1 MESFKDKLKVQNISN
16 AICIV
21 ILALFNILRLFS
33 QVGLIPNLLPAV
45 NDDRWVNAWNGFA
58 TGSTTTMLVFMTVAL
73 IRNLKALKDE
83 KALKKLYVKE
93 NDERTIQIWT
103 SARAAAFQTFL
114 LLGIVATIIAG
125 YFNITVFITI
135 AATLFCA
142 SMVAIGFK
150 FYYTNKY

>member
-1 MESFKDKLKVQNISN
+1 MENFKDKLKVQNISN

-21 ILALFNILRLFS
+21 ILALFNILRLLS
-33 QVGLIPNLLPAV
+33 WSGLIPNLVPAV
-45 NDDRWVNAWNGFA
+45 NDEGWVNAWNGFA
-58 TGSTTTMLVFMTVAL
+58 TGATTSMLVFMTVAL

-83 KALKKLYVKE
+83 KALKKLYIKE

-142 SMVAIGFK
+142 SMVVIGFS
-150 FYYTNKY
+150 FYYSNKF